1 MEQLF
6 HRDPIRGEIAGFVES
21 RLHTDDFKNEDNRRF
36 NLELQRKLTADAKGN
51 AILATPAYVILD
63 PNTEEILEVTS
74 GGQSAE
80 SFADFLKRGR
90 EAYEAKN
97 K

>member
-6 HRDPIRGEIAGFVES
+6 HRDPIHAEIVQFVES

-36 NLELQRKLTADAKGN
+36 NLALQRKLTADENGN

-63 PNTEEILEVTS
+63 PTTEKILAVTS

-90 EAYEAKN
+90 EAFEKT